1 MESRIKNTI
10 KNSFF
15 AIISQLIIIILN
27 FISRSIF
34 IYVLGQ
40 EYLGINGL
48 FSNILTMLSLSEMGI
63 GSAIVFNLYKAVNEN
78 DNKKINEL
86 MSFYAKIYK
95 IIGLLMLVFGFI
107 CTFLIQFLIKDN
119 PFDINFL
126 KISFLLLVIN
136 NASSYFLS
144 YRSCI
149 IFANQKDWICKLSNM
164 IIQSI
169 GLVVQII
176 VLLLLKNYLVYLV
189 VQIIFTVLSNL
200 TQYIISKRMYPN
212 VIISYK
218 SHLSP
223 ELFKDIVI
231 RVKALMLHSIS
242 TAINF
247 GTDNI
252 IISKF
257 VGIVETGLYSNYS
270 MIINTLNGFVTLML
284 NGVTASM
291 GNYIVSMTKED
302 TYGIFLKLNFICQ
315 YIYGLS
321 AVCLICLIDRFIN
334 LWTGVGNNLNIY
346 TVILLIINFYIL
358 GVRQSIMIT
367 RNAGGLYTNDQ
378 IVAIIKPL
386 INLCFSII
394 FVIKIGLS
402 GVFLG
407 TLISQVVAD
416 IILYPYILYKKFFEK
431 DIISYYINY
440 IKFFSIITAIS
451 VGCFYIGI
459 IMDGISNGF
468 ISLVLTMLFC
478 VFIYNF
484 IIFILYKNSSEF
496 EYAKNILK
504 KIILRR

>member
-176 VLLLLKNYLVYLV
+176 VLLLLKNYLVYLKLKSKLEENKEALGYV
-189 VQIIFTVLSNL
+189 SSNL
-200 TQYIISKRMYPN
+200 EYNYDGEKAE
-212 VIISYK
+212 YK
-218 SHLSP
+218 VYVH
-223 ELFKDIVI
+223 K
-231 RVKALMLHSIS
+231 
-242 TAINF
+242 
-247 GTDNI
+247 
-252 IISKF
+252 
-257 VGIVETGLYSNYS
+257 
-270 MIINTLNGFVTLML
+270 
-284 NGVTASM
+284 
-291 GNYIVSMTKED
+291 
-302 TYGIFLKLNFICQ
+302 
-315 YIYGLS
+315 
-321 AVCLICLIDRFIN
+321 
-334 LWTGVGNNLNIY
+334 
-346 TVILLIINFYIL
+346 
-358 GVRQSIMIT
+358 
-367 RNAGGLYTNDQ
+367 
-378 IVAIIKPL
+378 
-386 INLCFSII
+386 
-394 FVIKIGLS
+394 
-402 GVFLG
+402 
-407 TLISQVVAD
+407 
-416 IILYPYILYKKFFEK
+416 
-431 DIISYYINY
+431 
-440 IKFFSIITAIS
+440 
-451 VGCFYIGI
+451 
-459 IMDGISNGF
+459 
-468 ISLVLTMLFC
+468 
-478 VFIYNF
+478 
-484 IIFILYKNSSEF
+484 
-496 EYAKNILK
+496 
-504 KIILRR
+504 